1 MRNHNGH
8 ESFSTKME
16 KLRIV
21 IRQTILMLK
30 SSEEKQKNRKEEL
43 TIVYRTIRKNPIS
56 NSLEKNNFATNIKKI
71 LVQLR
76 FIDEQNKRTALHTTL
91 KKIHE
96 EEFVHSKNKGKPTT
110 TPLSE
115 RSTTPSPFLN
125 FDVQNRITVEY
136 HLESRT
142 DKSNDLTLTVPT
154 TTVVEGLGQK
164 LQVIFEHDL
173 FSTKIQKFTVIRV
186 GVG

>member
-1 MRNHNGH
+1 M
-8 ESFSTKME
+8 K
-16 KLRIV
+16 
-21 IRQTILMLK
+21 
-30 SSEEKQKNRKEEL
+30 KNRKIVKKNLRLCTERYEKIQFL
-43 TIVYRTIRKNPIS
+43 THWKKTTLQQTS
-56 NSLEKNNFATNIKKI
+56 KKI

-76 FIDEQNKRTALHTTL
+76 FIDEQNKSLRTALHTTL